1 MGCYSLTQL
10 HNINTTMYKWKFASG
25 HEYYHTTRDITS
37 TLMIGEHPVLAE
49 TGKHAPGFLKQE
61 YSLNKD
67 ALSGQV
73 QIVI

>member
-1 MGCYSLTQL
+1 
-10 HNINTTMYKWKFASG
+10 
-25 HEYYHTTRDITS
+25 
-37 TLMIGEHPVLAE
+37 MIGKHPLLAE
-49 TGKHAPGFLKQE
+49 TGKHVPGFLKQE